1 MTEVKV
7 ADALAGR
14 QREWEIKREES
25 ASALALLEAEKNAS
39 RPPVE

>member
-1 MTEVKV
+1 MTEVKI
-7 ADALAGR
+7 ADGLAAR
-14 QREWEIKREES
+14 RREWEVRGEES